1 MALVDVVVVA
11 YNSRDVLRTCVE
23 PFLGDEEIHTIVV
36 DNASPDDSGD
46 AVANLAVTLVGERDN
61 RGFGAGCNAGWRAG
75 SAPYVLFLNPDAEL
89 TANAVKTL
97 GRALAVDTT
106 VGAVGPRILER
117 GGALDH
123 SIRRFPRLSSTY
135 AQAFFLHRLSR
146 TRSWGDEVVRD
157 DAKYA
162 SSHDVEWLSGACLM
176 VRRSALEQLQGF
188 DEGFFMYCEDTD
200 LCQRVWKLGLRVR
213 YVAEAQAIHD
223 GGLSAPR
230 SSLLPTLAASRVRYA
245 RLHDGRAVA
254 ELTRLGVAAGSLA
267 HAAVGRGS
275 REARAGYL
283 ACAST
288 SPAHVQHARC
298 RRTRWPVEDA
308 SASTDPPSTRSHSAP
323 SSSSSSLSPSISH
336 AHAGRSAG
344 GPRRRF

>member
-223 GGLSAPR
+223 CGLSAPR

-254 ELTRLGVAAGSLA
+254 ELTHRRHRRPERL
-267 HAAVGRGS
+267 R
-275 REARAGYL
+275 AR
-283 ACAST
+283 
-288 SPAHVQHARC
+288 
-298 RRTRWPVEDA
+298 
-308 SASTDPPSTRSHSAP
+308 
-323 SSSSSSLSPSISH
+323 
-336 AHAGRSAG
+336 
-344 GPRRRF
+344 